1 MIAIH
6 RPIIR
11 HLLKFLQEWINLPM
25 KNEVIQFGKK
35 LREVR
40 LKKRL
45 SQGDVARILGVHR
58 SYISGLE
65 RGRRNPS
72 LLTVHKVAKA
82 LGIKIDELL
91 K

>member
-1 MIAIH
+1 
-6 RPIIR
+6 
-11 HLLKFLQEWINLPM
+11 M

-40 LKKRL
+40 LKKKL

-65 RGRRNPS
+65 RVRRNPS

-82 LGIKIDELL
+82 LGVSINELM

>member
-1 MIAIH
+1 
-6 RPIIR
+6 
-11 HLLKFLQEWINLPM
+11 M
-25 KNEVIQFGKK
+25 KNEVVQFGKK

-40 LKKRL
+40 IKKNL
-45 SQGDVARILGVHR
+45 SQGDIARILGVHR

-72 LLTVHKVAKA
+72 LFTVHKIAKA
-82 LGIKIDELL
+82 LGVGVEEIVK

>member
-1 MIAIH
+1 MQVDK
-6 RPIIR
+6 P
-11 HLLKFLQEWINLPM
+11 FM
-25 KNEVIQFGKK
+25 KDEVLQFGKK
-35 LREVR
+35 LRAVR
-40 LKKRL
+40 LKKKL
-45 SQGDVARILGVHR
+45 SQGDIARTLGVHR

-82 LGIKIDELL
+82 LGVSVNELL

>member
-1 MIAIH
+1 
-6 RPIIR
+6 
-11 HLLKFLQEWINLPM
+11 M

-40 LKKRL
+40 LKKKL

-72 LLTVHKVAKA
+72 LLTVHKVANA
-82 LGIKIDELL
+82 LGISTNELM

>member
-6 RPIIR
+6 RPIIQ
-11 HLLKFLQEWINLPM
+11 HLIKSMQVDKTLM

-35 LREVR
+35 LREAR
-40 LKKRL
+40 LKKKL

-82 LGIKIDELL
+82 LGISTNELM